1 MEANMEKKKFRFLDA
16 FSFAFKFAFRFPR
29 FVLLPVF
36 AYMLIALPLIYFDLQ
51 LFASDP
57 FDLFKAMIGLL
68 ILYGLMIFIVF
79 AQFFLFAGYVQM
91 VSKWYQQKIEPVWK
105 DYTVWDFPLFGK
117 YLAVSLIYGVL
128 VEIGTIL
135 LIIPGFVMMTIY
147 LFCEFVLI
155 DRHGGVRRA
164 FSRSNEIVSGVKW
177 KTLIFSLVTGIIFS
191 GPMIYL
197 IIQYFLFHQVK
208 LFVPIMLVSVVT
220 IFLNFV
226 ILQLTYCYLY
236 KDLSA
241 QQDTIDKIMI
251 GKNDTCQHESTAPSL

>member
-1 MEANMEKKKFRFLDA
+1 MVKKRFRLIEALSFS
-16 FSFAFKFAFRFPR
+16 FSFAFKFPR
-29 FVLLPVF
+29 YVLLPVF
-36 AYMLIALPLIYFDLQ
+36 AYMVIALPLIYFDLQ
-51 LFASDP
+51 LFSSNS
-57 FDLFKAMIGLL
+57 FDLYKVMIGLL

-79 AQFFLFAGYVQM
+79 AQFFLFAGYLRM
-91 VSKWYQQKIEPVWK
+91 VSNWYQQKIAPSWK

-117 YLAVSLIYGVL
+117 YLAVSLIYGLL

-147 LFCEFVLI
+147 LFCEFVLL
-155 DRHGGVRRA
+155 DNQGGVRRA

-177 KTLIFSLVTGIIFS
+177 KTLFFSLGASIVFS
-191 GPMIYL
+191 GPLMYL
-197 IIQYFLFHQVK
+197 LIQYFVFHQVI
-208 LFVPIMLVSVVT
+208 LLIPIMFVSVAT

-241 QQDTIDKIMI
+241 QQDEIHKALVSS
-251 GKNDTCQHESTAPSL
+251 NHE